1 MFTEVFSI
9 VENDVGHRLK
19 FHHIDGEGVQKIVAD
34 AHKGQAKGDLKYLH
48 CIAQKHHLSVLIF
61 TSVMQD

>member
-1 MFTEVFSI
+1 M
-9 VENDVGHRLK
+9 GHRLK
-19 FHHIDGEGVQKIVAD
+19 FHHIDGEGVHKIVAD
-34 AHKGQAKGDLKYLH
+34 AHEGQAKGDLKYLH